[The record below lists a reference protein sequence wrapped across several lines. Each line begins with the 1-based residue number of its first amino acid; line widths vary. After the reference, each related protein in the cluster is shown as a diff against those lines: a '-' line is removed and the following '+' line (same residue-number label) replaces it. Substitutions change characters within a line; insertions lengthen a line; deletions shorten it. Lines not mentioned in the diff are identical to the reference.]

1 MDRKRRHST
10 WRIHRPPPVTKLILE
25 DNLQPE
31 TLPSQFQSF
40 ARDVVT
46 FLNCL
51 NEFPEFTDEAVDQSM
66 KAFEGD
72 LKVSVTAQCLHND
85 NLGNACPFSIGLR
98 ASTSIKVSFS
108 YTFFIT
114 SKLSSSAFRPVSI
127 SCCPALCTRL
137 DQ

>member
-1 MDRKRRHST
+1 MDRKRRQST

-31 TLPSQFQSF
+31 TLPAQFQSF

-72 LKVSVTAQCLHND
+72 LKVSNTSFRLHNRD
-85 NLGNACPFSIGLR
+85 LRNNAHPVLGFMSRG
-98 ASTSIKVSFS
+98 V
-108 YTFFIT
+108 
-114 SKLSSSAFRPVSI
+114 
-127 SCCPALCTRL
+127 
-137 DQ
+137 

>member
-1 MDRKRRHST
+1 MDRKRRHSA

-72 LKVSVTAQCLHND
+72 LKVSDTNYCLHSD
-85 NLGNACPFSIGLR
+85 NLGHTFPSSIGLH

-108 YTFFIT
+108 YAFFNM
-114 SKLSSSAFRPVSI
+114 SKLYSFAFRPVSI
-127 SCCPALCTRL
+127 SCCPTLCTRL